1 MTGFIDDIDYQNYM
15 LAGESIEE
23 EKMLLKGTA
32 LDYYARI
39 NVIIKAAREREK
51 ITEQ

>member
-1 MTGFIDDIDYQNYM
+1 VTKFIDDIDYQNYM

-39 NVIIKAAREREK
+39 NAIIRAAKEREK
-51 ITEQ
+51 QTEQ